1 MSSIGRRL
9 EGSFPP
15 AVAASSSERDPSS
28 NHYLCPQQQ
37 HQHQNQQQQRY
48 QHQQQYQQPHY
59 QTHQSQHPPLVV
71 RYQNSSSNITNS
83 GGNSNNNIN
92 INSGNYNKNNNTDVP
107 VSPRLSS
114 RSRNWSDMTRTIW
127 HYERIEQIGEGT
139 YGQVYRA
146 RCKESNEIVALKKIR
161 VHHGAHWGMPPTVIR
176 EIKILKRLVHPNLVR
191 MIEVVSSKGV
201 EHLDTDDYHRGS
213 DRSRKSSNKHKQKIG
228 IGGGIGID
236 GSCDDDD
243 DAGGTNNKSSSRNQ
257 NQNQNQTDIV
267 ADARESYKG
276 NLFLVLEYV
285 PHDLTGLL
293 DIAYRFNEI
302 EIKCIFKQLLD
313 ALNYMHSEKYVHRDI
328 KSSNI
333 LIDQN
338 FRLKL
343 ADFGLARSIEPPLLD
358 KLHDRGN
365 SQEFTNKVITLWYR
379 PPELL
384 LGATKYGTA
393 VDIWSAGCILAE
405 LILGRPLFT
414 GKSEMEQL
422 QLIFD
427 MVGTPTDRSWPG
439 VKELKLLRTGDVTI
453 DGDSNRKR
461 PKLRERY
468 STKMNNIAPGA
479 INLVE
484 KLLELDPSKRLT
496 ASRALNHRYFLQEP
510 RSPDQPEGLGY
521 EMSLAAN
528 GSFHEFQTKKKRKE
542 AKVEAEK
549 FKQTALDGGQSS
561 KQAQEEYDA
570 IYRRIMEQVARE
582 GLNVECTTATATAT
596 AIINTTTTN
605 STGGGGG
612 GGDNSQGIAMKD
624 GKLSTSEEVV
634 VDNDADTDFDV
645 DAEKEKERDRS
656 SNSKYRSTK
665 SEGRRSSRS
674 EKDRTREPSSS
685 RGKDRDRERDRR
697 SSSTK
702 EHRNRDRKDREKK
715 KIDGD
720 DDGDGSSSRRDRDR
734 SRKERSSRRGSESD
748 ERRKKRR
755 KDTSSG
761 EKDGAER
768 TSTSIS
774 RRDQD
779 RDRHHHRDKDK
790 DRRHHREHRK
800 SSSKQDKMNE
810 GGGNDETDKKED
822 ILLKASN
829 ANETNKKVTEQASN
843 DEAVSDNIPQK
854 ESERGPDDDGEKEKV
869 ITETGV
875 LPITTSSTSKDQSN
889 GKHDDKGKSDEKKEN
904 SAKVDNDVVKGDAV
918 SGDND
923 KSEKKTE
930 ALPVTKTEERK
941 KEYSIKKS
949 ENDRP
954 RSSSHSDKKRSDR
967 SRNKDRDRDRDR
979 GGSDRDRDRGRH
991 HRKRSST
998 RDDGDRSSSKR
1009 RKRKSHK
1016 TRSSTP
1022 ERDGGRLVDDRRRRR
1037 NRDNLRQE
1045 RDPVLHLDHVGNQ
1058 YPRRDRDMHNQQH
1071 EQHHDGDWVG
1081 GNNSRMVPRCPSLM
1095 MQRGQDF
1102 RSHDDFGPY
1111 HYNGTSRGDDRG
1123 PYRGGDRGDDGSRPS
1138 IGVYGPQSGV
1148 RNRDM
1153 PYPQNAGGP
1162 PPDYFG
1168 GGNNRGA
1175 GGLGGFYGPPGGR
1188 SGSGPGQNLHLPP
1201 GHRGR
1206 DDRGDGRRDRKNRY

>member
-1 MSSIGRRL
+1 M
-9 EGSFPP
+9 
-15 AVAASSSERDPSS
+15 
-28 NHYLCPQQQ
+28 
-37 HQHQNQQQQRY
+37 
-48 QHQQQYQQPHY
+48 
-59 QTHQSQHPPLVV
+59 
-71 RYQNSSSNITNS
+71 
-83 GGNSNNNIN
+83 N
-92 INSGNYNKNNNTDVP
+92 INSGNYNKNTTTDVL

-201 EHLDTDDYHRGS
+201 EHLDTDDYHKGS

-228 IGGGIGID
+228 MGGGIGIG

-243 DAGGTNNKSSSRNQ
+243 DAGGTNNKSSSKNQ
-257 NQNQNQTDIV
+257 TQNQNQTDIV

-313 ALNYMHSEKYVHRDI
+313 ALNYMHAERYVHRDI

-427 MVGTPTDRSWPG
+427 MVGTPSDRSWPG

-570 IYRRIMEQVARE
+570 IYLRIMEQVARE
-582 GLNVECTTATATAT
+582 GLNVECTTATATA
-596 AIINTTTTN
+596 IINTPTTN

-612 GGDNSQGIAMKD
+612 GGDNGQGIAMKD
-624 GKLSTSEEVV
+624 GKLSTSEEIV
-634 VDNDADTDFDV
+634 VDTDADTDFDI

-656 SNSKYRSTK
+656 SNSKYRSRK

-720 DDGDGSSSRRDRDR
+720 DDGDGSNSRRDRDR
-734 SRKERSSRRGSESD
+734 SRKERSARRGSESD

-768 TSTSIS
+768 TSSSTS

-800 SSSKQDKMNE
+800 SSSKQDKISE
-810 GGGNDETDKKED
+810 VGGNDETNKNKAD
-822 ILLKASN
+822 ILSKASKV
-829 ANETNKKVTEQASN
+829 NETNTKVTEQASN

-854 ESERGPDDDGEKEKV
+854 ESERGPDDDGEKKKD
-869 ITETGV
+869 ITETRV
-875 LPITTSSTSKDQSN
+875 LPTTTSSTSKDQLN
-889 GKHDDKGKSDEKKEN
+889 GNYDDKGKRDEKKEN
-904 SAKVDNDVVKGDAV
+904 SAKVDNDMVKGDAV

-930 ALPVTKTEERK
+930 ALPVTKIEERK

-967 SRNKDRDRDRDR
+967 SRNKDRDRDR

-1009 RKRKSHK
+1009 SSKKRKSHK
-1016 TRSSTP
+1016 TRSSSP

-1058 YPRRDRDMHNQQH
+1058 YPRRDKDMHNQQH
-1071 EQHHDGDWVG
+1071 EQHHDGDWMG
-1081 GNNSRMVPRCPSLM
+1081 GNNSRMAPRCPSLM

-1102 RSHDDFGPY
+1102 RAHDDFGPY
-1111 HYNGTSRGDDRG
+1111 HHNGTSRGDDRG

-1153 PYPQNAGGP
+1153 PYPQNASGP
-1162 PPDYFG
+1162 PSDYFG
-1168 GGNNRGA
+1168 GGNNRGT

-1188 SGSGPGQNLHLPP
+1188 SGSGPPPDYRGPGPNLHVPP